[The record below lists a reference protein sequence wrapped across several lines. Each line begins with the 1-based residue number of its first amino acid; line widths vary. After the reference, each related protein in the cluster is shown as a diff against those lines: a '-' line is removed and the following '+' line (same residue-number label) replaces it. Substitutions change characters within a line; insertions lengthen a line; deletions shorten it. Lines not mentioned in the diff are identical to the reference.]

1 MHSCCSSDIGSRL
14 TRLQHLRKYLYSPYG
29 EDSVHHL
36 MDVLIRC
43 GFFNREAF
51 LVTSNSRDRNL
62 RAFRFSPEN
71 RKNHADVRL
80 QTLRILRQFF
90 EHVRL
95 EKHIECLEHRHNY
108 VIGAS
113 VLYSLG

>member
-1 MHSCCSSDIGSRL
+1 
-14 TRLQHLRKYLYSPYG
+14 
-29 EDSVHHL
+29 

-51 LVTSNSRDRNL
+51 LVTSDSRERNL

-71 RKNHADVRL
+71 HKNHADVRL
-80 QTLRILRQFF
+80 QALGVLRQFL

-95 EKHIECLEHRHNY
+95 EKYIERLQYRYNY
-108 VIGAS
+108 VVGAS
-113 VLYSLG
+113 VL